1 MLRQIM
7 ERVIM
12 DAQDL
17 WTTWL
22 LNLCGASGLGLLNN
36 RSTVYAGQDTE
47 QDNRDTQDRTLQ
59 EAAVANILL
68 LMWEHISLLCMPR
81 TYKTCPLCLANGAT
95 KTLNEVH
102 FVLQCSSVSYERQV
116 RGMLDFTKTYPSSRK
131 LPLVLKDYL
140 GGDDAVNN
148 VLYRRASTLNI
159 LLNSWLGKLDHF

>member
-1 MLRQIM
+1 M
-7 ERVIM
+7 
-12 DAQDL
+12 
-17 WTTWL
+17 
-22 LNLCGASGLGLLNN
+22 
-36 RSTVYAGQDTE
+36 
-47 QDNRDTQDRTLQ
+47 
-59 EAAVANILL
+59 ANILL

-102 FVLQCSSVSYERQV
+102 FV
-116 RGMLDFTKTYPSSRK
+116 
-131 LPLVLKDYL
+131 VLKDYL